1 MNKFVYCF
9 IYLFVCLLLVDVLAN
24 DKTGGMQPK
33 SAKYFVKSAAQ
44 GSRVDLEVEMLSN

>member
-1 MNKFVYCF
+1 MCEEEKFIC
-9 IYLFVCLLLVDVLAN
+9 LFVCVLLVDVIAN

-33 SAKYFVKSAAQ
+33 SEKHFFKSAAL